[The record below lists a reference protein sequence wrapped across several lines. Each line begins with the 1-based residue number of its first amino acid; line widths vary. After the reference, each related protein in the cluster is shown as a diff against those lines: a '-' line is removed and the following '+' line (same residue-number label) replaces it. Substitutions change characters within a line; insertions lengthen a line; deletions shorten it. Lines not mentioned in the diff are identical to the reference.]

1 MGNGSAVGAESD
13 RGRVGGAGGKNDVRF
28 AAAGN
33 SCIHRVDVSGVGTG
47 KQGRKLKVGIAGRV
61 GAVDVAATRE
71 RRKSPRVSIVV
82 IIGA

>member
-1 MGNGSAVGAESD
+1 MVAAADGDGDG
-13 RGRVGGAGGKNDVRF
+13 RRVGGVDGKSDVGF
-28 AAAGN
+28 AAARN
-33 SCIHRVDVSGVGTG
+33 SGPHRSDVVGVGTG

-82 IIGA
+82 IIEA